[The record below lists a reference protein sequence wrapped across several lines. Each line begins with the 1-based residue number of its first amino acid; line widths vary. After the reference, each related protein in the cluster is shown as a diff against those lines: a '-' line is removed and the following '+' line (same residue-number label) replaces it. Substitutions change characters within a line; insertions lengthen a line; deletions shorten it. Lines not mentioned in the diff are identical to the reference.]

1 MKKIRFTDYPEL
13 NELARD
19 TDDKRIPVISSIR
32 RLMFLRN
39 LGYKSAEWVPG
50 TYQYSL
56 SDADYT
62 WFILRWGGEDEK
74 Y

>member
-13 NELARD
+13 NELAHD